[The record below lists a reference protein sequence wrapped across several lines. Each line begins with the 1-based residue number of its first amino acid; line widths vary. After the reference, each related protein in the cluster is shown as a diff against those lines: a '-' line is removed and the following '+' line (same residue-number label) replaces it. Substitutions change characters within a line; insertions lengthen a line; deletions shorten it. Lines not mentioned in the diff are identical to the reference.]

1 MKYINIDTEG
11 FYDMKDFD
19 GEEWK
24 DLAGFEEYY
33 KISNYSRIKRK
44 PRSWRSGR
52 NGGTYKTLGWGMV
65 KQRRLKG
72 GYVKA
77 TLCKDGDK
85 RSYSVH
91 VLEAKT
97 FVPNPNNLPVVNHKD
112 LNKDNNSA
120 ENLEWTTY
128 SENTKHWIENTGYNF
143 KGHKFAKKLTQ
154 EQEIQIKEF
163 KQKNMGMTTRQ
174 IANALGF
181 TYNQVI
187 RVLKIYNLL

>member
-52 NGGTYKTLGWGMV
+52 KGGAYKTLGWGMV

-77 TLCKDGDK
+77 TLCKDWDK

-128 SENTKHWIENTGYNF
+128 SENTKHWIENTGYDF

-163 KQKNMGMTTRQ
+163 KQKNMSMTTRQ

-181 TYNQVI
+181 TYNQVR